1 MKLYTIDLI
10 ASEWDIHYDYINL
23 PSFLIYKG
31 CQSKH
36 GRTKL
41 SFIIGKIIIQL
52 AYFLKGHGRVDFIKF
67 RYLEVNND

>member
-1 MKLYTIDLI
+1 MKLYIIDLM
-10 ASEWDIHYDYINL
+10 ASEWGVHYDYITL

-41 SFIIGKIIIQL
+41 SFIIGKTIIQL
-52 AYFLKGHGRVDFIKF
+52 AYFLKGHGRVDFIKY
-67 RYLEVNND
+67 RYWEG

>member
-1 MKLYTIDLI
+1 MKLYIIDLM
-10 ASEWDIHYDYINL
+10 ASEWGVHYDYITL

-41 SFIIGKIIIQL
+41 SFIIGKTIIQL
-52 AYFLKGHGRVDFIKF
+52 SSTDKIYVF
-67 RYLEVNND
+67 